1 MTPFGGFGNFRRP
14 LGSPAPNHPTPES
27 IMLSRCSFRPR
38 WILASALLALTLASA
53 CTSQR
58 VAPPSS
64 ELAAVA
70 PMLSVERFLQAANA
84 RDYDA
89 MSRLF
94 GTVDGPVQGERTT
107 IELWMDTLARVL
119 QHRDYRIVGESQ
131 VPGREHPT
139 TRVGVD
145 LTIGNEVVPNVAFH
159 VVRTGEGRWMVQEI
173 DIEAITNR

>member
-1 MTPFGGFGNFRRP
+1 
-14 LGSPAPNHPTPES
+14 
-27 IMLSRCSFRPR
+27 MLSRRSFRLSG
-38 WILASALLALTLASA
+38 IAASALLAVLTVGA
-53 CTSQR
+53 CTTQR
-58 VAPPSS
+58 VAPPTT

-70 PMLSVERFLQAANA
+70 PQLSVERFLQAVNA

-89 MSRLF
+89 MARIF

-107 IELWMDTLARVL
+107 VELWMDTLARVL

-131 VPGREHPT
+131 VPGREHAT

-145 LTIGNEVVPNVAFH
+145 LTIGDEVVPDVAFH
-159 VVRTGEGRWMVQEI
+159 VVQTREGRWMVQEI